1 MIADPLE
8 VPGRLLQPHDQVDLL
23 FLVTREILLNKRQAC
38 SNASKKKS
46 KNDVSSPTFSNKVTD
61 ERPGVLERG
70 FEERQGPRLLQVGD
84 HRHKDGQSHGP
95 LRVLNIHVFGWPV
108 GHLLHLGH
116 EGW

>member
-1 MIADPLE
+1 MMC
-8 VPGRLLQPHDQVDLL
+8 PG
-23 FLVTREILLNKRQAC
+23 
-38 SNASKKKS
+38 
-46 KNDVSSPTFSNKVTD
+46 SSPTFSNKVTD